1 MFWNRLFKNK
11 GPRKLP
17 RGYEPHLE
25 PTMSPITAAF
35 FGLIVVFFLYQIV
48 GSFIALAIFG
58 VDFQNADVNLI
69 RLFSIG
75 GEILLILFPA
85 LLFAKLIYEDV
96 STVIRFKPSDIKEV
110 GIFVVGLILLVPL
123 LQNFLYI
130 QNHFFEQLSASSEFF
145 NTLKALL
152 DELDK
157 YIQETYGNL
166 LAADTIFGMSFVVV
180 VVAVTPAVCEEVF
193 FRGYVQ
199 KSFEQRLHPFT
210 AALVT
215 GVFFGLYHFNPYGLL
230 ALIFLG
236 TYIGYAAYMTNSIFV
251 PVLLHFLNNFVSI
264 AAYYIF
270 DSEEFL
276 ESKVQDPQN
285 FSAHLGNFVFLLILF
300 AAFII
305 FVKSY
310 YNRKPAS

>member
-1 MFWNRLFKNK
+1 MFRNKFFRNK
-11 GPRKLP
+11 GPKKLP
-17 RGYEPHLE
+17 RGFEPHLE

-35 FGLIVVFFLYQIV
+35 FGLIVVFVLYQIV

-58 VDFQNADVNLI
+58 MDIQNADVNLI

-85 LLFAKLIYEDV
+85 LLFAKLIFEDV
-96 STVIRFKPSDIKEV
+96 STVIRFKPAHIKEI
-110 GIFVVGLILLVPL
+110 GIFVIGLILIVPL
-123 LQNFLYI
+123 LQNYLYI
-130 QNHFFEQLSASSEFF
+130 QNYFFEHLAASSETF
-145 NTLKALL
+145 NALKGLL

-166 LAADTIFGMSFVVV
+166 LSADTVFGMSFVVV

-199 KSFEQRLHPFT
+199 KSFEQRLQPFT

-215 GVFFGLYHFNPYGLL
+215 GVFFGLYHFNPYGLI

-251 PVLLHFLNNFVSI
+251 PILLHFLNNFVSI

-270 DSEEFL
+270 DNKEFL
-276 ESKVQDPQN
+276 ESKVNDPQN
-285 FSAHLGNFVFLLILF
+285 FNAHLGNFVFLLILF
-300 AAFII
+300 SAFII
-305 FVKSY
+305 FVRSY
-310 YNRKPAS
+310 YNRKNS